1 MTKPSRGRSLSPRRR
16 TRASGLAVLLA
27 AAVCLTAPAV
37 AGAQNAAANWTPP
50 KTVDGQPDLQGLW
63 TMATYT
69 PLQRPERFKDR
80 EFLTDAEMA
89 ELNSLLTAEGT
100 DPLTRN
106 VLNDDPEQVRA
117 RRVQTQENIHYDNA
131 IWLTEER
138 PKGLSSARTS
148 LIVDPPDG
156 RIPPMTE
163 EGATRRAERERDSR
177 YLMNNLREPVYDGYH
192 TRTVA
197 ERCLVWRHEG
207 PPMIPAAYNDILQI
221 FQTRDYVVVF
231 QEMSNNLPRIIPM
244 DGRPHV
250 PRSVRGWAGDSRGR
264 WESDTLVVETVNF
277 NGKTHYQGASE
288 DLRVVERFR
297 RVAEDRI
304 HYEWTVEDDR
314 TWSRPWTAE
323 IPMVR
328 TDELMYEYAC
338 HEGNHDLRNILSIA
352 RNLERQAAERE
363 QAGSR

>member
-1 MTKPSRGRSLSPRRR
+1 MTFRFVAAG
-16 TRASGLAVLLA
+16 AALAVAAWLAPPA
-27 AAVCLTAPAV
+27 AAQTQDTAENWTAP
-37 AGAQNAAANWTPP
+37 
-50 KTVDGQPDLQGLW
+50 KTADGQPDLQGFW

-80 EFLTDAEMA
+80 EFLTDAEVA
-89 ELNSLLTAEGT
+89 ELSSLLTAEGT

-106 VLNDDPEQVRA
+106 VLNDDPEQVRT

-138 PKGLSSARTS
+138 PKSLSSARTS
-148 LIVDPPDG
+148 LIVDPPNG
-156 RIPPMTE
+156 RMPSMTE

-177 YLMNNLREPVYDGYH
+177 FLMNNLREPVYDSYQ
-192 TRTVA
+192 TRTLG
-197 ERCLVWRHEG
+197 ERCIVWRHEG
-207 PPMIPAAYNDILQI
+207 PPMVPPAYNDILQI

-250 PRSVRGWAGDSRGR
+250 AASIRGWAGDSRGR
-264 WESDTLVVETVNF
+264 WEGDTLVVETTNF

-288 DLRVVERFR
+288 GLRVVERFR

-304 HYEWTVEDDR
+304 HYEWTVEDAR
-314 TWSRPWTAE
+314 TWAQPWSAE
-323 IPMVR
+323 IPMIK
-328 TDELMYEYAC
+328 TDKLMYEYAC
-338 HEGNHDLRNILSIA
+338 HEGNHDLPNILSVA
-352 RNLERQAAERE
+352 RNLERQAAEKV

>member
-1 MTKPSRGRSLSPRRR
+1 MFLPACGRLPSPRRC
-16 TRASGLAVLLA
+16 ALALGLAVLL
-27 AAVCLTAPAV
+27 LP
-37 AGAQNAAANWTPP
+37 AGAASQERGALSAEIPRTAWG
-50 KTVDGQPDLQGLW
+50 DPDLQGLW

-80 EFLTDAEMA
+80 EFLTEDEIA
-89 ELNSLLTAEGT
+89 ELSSLLTAEGT

-106 VLNDDPEQVRA
+106 VLNDDPEELRT
-117 RRVQTQENIHYDNA
+117 RTVQTQENIHYDNA

-138 PKGLSSARTS
+138 PKSLSSARTS
-148 LIVDPPDG
+148 LIVDPSNG
-156 RIPPMTE
+156 RIPSMTE

-177 YLMNNLREPVYDGYH
+177 YLMNNLREPMYEGYH
-192 TRTVA
+192 TRTLG
-197 ERCLVWRHEG
+197 ERCIVWRHEG
-207 PPMIPAAYNDILQI
+207 PPMVPPAYNDILQI

-244 DGRPHV
+244 DGRPHMAASIRLW
-250 PRSVRGWAGDSRGR
+250 PGDSRGR
-264 WESDTLVVETVNF
+264 WEGDTLVVETTNF

-304 HYEWTVEDDR
+304 HYEWTVQDAR
-314 TWSRPWTAE
+314 TWAQPWTAE
-323 IPMVR
+323 IPMVK
-328 TDELMYEYAC
+328 TDKLMYEYAC
-338 HEGNHDLRNILSIA
+338 HEGNHDLPNILSVA
-352 RNLERQAAERE
+352 RNLERQAAEKA